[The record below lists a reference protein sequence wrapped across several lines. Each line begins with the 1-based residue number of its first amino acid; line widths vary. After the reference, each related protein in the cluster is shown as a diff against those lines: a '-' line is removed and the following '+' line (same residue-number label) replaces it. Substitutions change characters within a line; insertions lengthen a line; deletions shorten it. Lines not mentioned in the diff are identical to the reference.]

1 MRRHRRGAR
10 HAPDADRPATEDRP
24 GGTGL
29 TVVKATQ
36 TARQTRLLARLA
48 GPLLDPHWEVT
59 ERLRTGCARPAP
71 SRPRSASPTAPGG
84 RGSPPP
90 PSGAPRMRAPP
101 RPTSAPPPPP
111 PAPPTPPPPP
121 HRP

>member
-10 HAPDADRPATEDRP
+10 DAPDADRPATEDRP

-36 TARQTRLLARLA
+36 TARQTRLLARLD

-71 SRPRSASPTAPGG
+71 SRPRSASSTPPCGP
-84 RGSPPP
+84 GSPPP
-90 PSGAPRMRAPP
+90 ICGASRTRAP
-101 RPTSAPPPPP
+101 T
-111 PAPPTPPPPP
+111 PASSPPPPP
-121 HRP
+121 HPPPATTPPP